1 MTSKKNSDLERAEEL
16 GKEIL
21 RVALEQKKDILKRVD
36 EDVQIELGKF
46 KESLPKD
53 NIDNSQMI
61 SELEKKITISKE
73 NEMELIKE

>member
-21 RVALEQKKDILKRVD
+21 RVALEEKKDILKRVD

-53 NIDNSQMI
+53 NIDNS
-61 SELEKKITISKE
+61 
-73 NEMELIKE
+73 